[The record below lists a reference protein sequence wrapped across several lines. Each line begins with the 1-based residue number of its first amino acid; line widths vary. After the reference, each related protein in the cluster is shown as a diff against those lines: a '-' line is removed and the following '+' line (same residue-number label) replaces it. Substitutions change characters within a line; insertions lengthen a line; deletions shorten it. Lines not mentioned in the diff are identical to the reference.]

1 MWLHSF
7 VAQDFTAWFS
17 LIHQDQGM
25 LDLSQAGTL
34 LRMSLEDLV
43 QMNREPPVQGF
54 LR

>member
-1 MWLHSF
+1 MKVCTL
-7 VAQDFTAWFS
+7 QE
-17 LIHQDQGM
+17 QGS

-43 QMNREPPVQGF
+43 QMAEEPPIQGF